1 MEHNET
7 QNSLSLGDLWSI
19 FANHYLVIIAAAVL
33 VFAAVTS
40 YSVITYK
47 PEYTSSATIYIL
59 RQDNEGGGSS
69 VNNADF
75 SLALSTVNDCTV
87 LLTSHK
93 ALDRVIENLG
103 MPIQYEKL
111 KTMISIRNPPSTRIL
126 EVSVRAPSP
135 TDAKIIV
142 DELCSVGAA
151 IIMETLGINQVN
163 PIDEGTYSETPSNSM
178 IRPYSFVAG
187 LLTAVVVFG
196 IYVVVYILDDK
207 IKTAD
212 DVEKYLGLTVLG
224 LIPNSNAELDPR
236 SRKYKYGKYK
246 YQQYSGYRKH

>member
-1 MEHNET
+1 
-7 QNSLSLGDLWSI
+7 
-19 FANHYLVIIAAAVL
+19 
-33 VFAAVTS
+33 
-40 YSVITYK
+40 
-47 PEYTSSATIYIL
+47 
-59 RQDNEGGGSS
+59 
-69 VNNADF
+69 
-75 SLALSTVNDCTV
+75 
-87 LLTSHK
+87 
-93 ALDRVIENLG
+93 
-103 MPIQYEKL
+103 
-111 KTMISIRNPPSTRIL
+111 
-126 EVSVRAPSP
+126 
-135 TDAKIIV
+135 
-142 DELCSVGAA
+142 
-151 IIMETLGINQVN
+151 
-163 PIDEGTYSETPSNSM
+163 M

>member
-1 MEHNET
+1 M
-7 QNSLSLGDLWSI
+7 
-19 FANHYLVIIAAAVL
+19 L

-93 ALDRVIENLG
+93 VLDRVIENLG

-178 IRPYSFVAG
+178 IRPYSCGGFADCG
-187 LLTAVVVFG
+187 CSFG
-196 IYVVVYILDDK
+196 IYVVVYVLDDK

-212 DVEKYLGLTVLG
+212 DVEKYLGSQCRSYS
-224 LIPNSNAELDPR
+224 NSNAELDPEQEVQIR
-236 SRKYKYGKYK
+236 QQ
-246 YQQYSGYRKH
+246 YQQYIPQTLRIRHLK